1 MSPLFE
7 FSCDKCGHE
16 MEVLLLLNDEL
27 PFCPKCNGPMTKL
40 MSAPGIL
47 RVQSNHQQWLETGY
61 KPQGVQPQKSKPNP
75 PGVKIYD
82 MEFGHQERDLLA
94 RKSQMDNM

>member
-1 MSPLFE
+1 
-7 FSCDKCGHE
+7 
-16 MEVLLLLNDEL
+16 MEVLLLLKDEL
-27 PFCPKCNGPMTKL
+27 PFCPKCSGPMTKL

-47 RVQSNHQQWLETGY
+47 RIAGSTNHEKWLEAGY
-61 KPQGVQPQKSKPNP
+61 RPQGVRPKKKKQLP

-82 MEFGHQERDLLA
+82 MEFGHQERELLA